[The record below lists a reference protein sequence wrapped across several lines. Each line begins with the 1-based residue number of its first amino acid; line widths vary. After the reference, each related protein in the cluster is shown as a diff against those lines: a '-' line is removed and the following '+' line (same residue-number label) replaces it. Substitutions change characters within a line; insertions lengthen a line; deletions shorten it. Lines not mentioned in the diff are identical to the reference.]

1 MESKSDSFK
10 VSGCVP
16 LLNALRSAFIIF
28 ALAVSAAAQQPDS
41 AKTPAQPAQP
51 TVSSTQITSPSAERY
66 RIGPGEVLDIRIFKH
81 PELSRDNVRVD
92 GSGMIRMPLIDGD
105 IQAACKTES
114 ELAKDVATRYL
125 KYYRNP
131 QVDVFVKEYHSR
143 EVAVIGAITEQ
154 GRYQMQR
161 RIRLLELISFAK
173 GPTDKA
179 GQTINIVRGPR
190 SELCEPVI
198 DSSANDSEGFISLR
212 LNDTL
217 RGEERA
223 NPYIQPG
230 DIVTVPEAD
239 QVYVVGNVYHPQAL
253 PMKDPISVSRAV
265 AMAGGPLQD
274 SKTDHVRIVRQNPGT
289 STKTELVVNLGAIAR
304 RQAEDVALQPNDI
317 VEVPTSGA
325 KSFIRNL
332 LGAVAPS
339 VSQLP
344 VRIIP

>member
-1 MESKSDSFK
+1 MESKSDSIK
-10 VSGCVP
+10 VFGCV
-16 LLNALRSAFIIF
+16 LLRSALRSALIIF
-28 ALAVSAAAQQPDS
+28 GLAVSGAAQQPDS
-41 AKTPAQPAQP
+41 AKTPAQTAQP
-51 TVSSTQITSPSAERY
+51 TVSSTQITSPAAERY

-81 PELSRDNVRVD
+81 TELSRDNVRVD
-92 GSGMIRMPLIDGD
+92 GSGMIRMPLIDGE

-114 ELAKDVATRYL
+114 ELAKDIATRYL

-173 GPTDKA
+173 GPTEKA

-190 SELCEPVI
+190 SELCEAG
-198 DSSANDSEGFISLR
+198 DSSANDNEGFISLR

-217 RGEERA
+217 RGEEKA

-274 SKTDHVRIVRQNPGT
+274 SKTDQVRIVRQNPGT
-289 STKTELVVNLGAIAR
+289 STKTEMVVNLGAIAR

-317 VEVPTSGA
+317 VEVPTSA
-325 KSFIRNL
+325 TKNFIRSL

>member
-1 MESKSDSFK
+1 
-10 VSGCVP
+10 VSQ
-16 LLNALRSAFIIF
+16 ATTTA
-28 ALAVSAAAQQPDS
+28 D
-41 AKTPAQPAQP
+41 
-51 TVSSTQITSPSAERY
+51 RY

-81 PELSRDNVRVD
+81 PELSRESVRVD
-92 GSGMIRMPLIDGD
+92 GTGAIRMPLIDSD
-105 IQAACKTES
+105 IQAACKTET
-114 ELAKDVATRYL
+114 ELAKEIATRYL

-131 QVDVFVKEYHSR
+131 QVDVFVKEFHSR

-179 GQTINIVRGPR
+179 GQVINIVRGPR
-190 SELCEPVI
+190 HELCETNA
-198 DSSANDSEGFISLR
+198 DATDDRSGFISLR

-217 RGEERA
+217 RGEEA
-223 NPYIQPG
+223 SNPYVQPG

-239 QVYVVGNVYHPQAL
+239 QVYVIGNVFHPQAL

-274 SKTDHVRIVRQNPGT
+274 AKTDSVRIVRQMPGT
-289 STKTELVVNLGAIAR
+289 STKTEMVVNLGAIAR
-304 RQAEDVALQPNDI
+304 KQAEDVALQPNDI
-317 VEVPTSGA
+317 VEVPTSGTKA
-325 KSFIRNL
+325 FLRSL